1 MRHVPILVVVLKEK
15 TMPMSKE
22 VFFKEVKKIA
32 KKSSFRLTSGKIRD
46 RWGREPVVAVA
57 KAKDKSFDGDKED
70 TCTAAQTLGIR
81 SDTAKKI
88 GNATSA
94 KCQKKNAALRETILE
109 ACGL

>member
-1 MRHVPILVVVLKEK
+1 
-15 TMPMSKE
+15 MPMSKE
-22 VFFKEVKKIA
+22 TFFQEVGKIA
-32 KKSSFRLTSGKIRD
+32 KKSNFRIIKGKIRD

-57 KAKDKSFDGDKED
+57 KSKCKSFDGDKED
-70 TCTAAQTLGIR
+70 TCVAAQTLGIR

-94 KCQKKNAALRETILE
+94 KCQKKNKMLRESILD

>member
-1 MRHVPILVVVLKEK
+1 
-15 TMPMSKE
+15 MSKE

-32 KKSSFRLTSGKIRD
+32 KKSSFRLTSGKKIRD

-57 KAKDKSFDGDKED
+57 KAKDKSFGGDKED
-70 TCTAAQTLGIR
+70 TYAAAQTLGIR